1 MPPQPN
7 HLASPNRPRNGSHG
21 GSSRGLV
28 DQEVKASTTA
38 EQSQTPEPDMTGQLG
53 NLGADL
59 IHLSELQLE
68 LLAVDARD
76 ASRQA
81 FYPTLITF
89 LAAGFLIGSC
99 PLGLLGL
106 SWWLTENS
114 SLSLAASSLLIATVG
129 LLFAGVLFFLAWKGF
144 KSSFALLNRSRTEL
158 HSNLQ
163 WIKKLL
169 SEKHRQRR
177 WPLR

>member
-1 MPPQPN
+1 MPPQAN
-7 HLASPNRPRNGSHG
+7 HLASANRAGNGSHG
-21 GSSRGLV
+21 GSHRGLV
-28 DQEVKASTTA
+28 GQEMKTSPGD
-38 EQSQTPEPDMTGQLG
+38 EQTQTPEPDMTGQLG

-59 IHLSELQLE
+59 IHLGELQLE

-76 ASRQA
+76 ARREA
-81 FYPTLITF
+81 YYPTLISF
-89 LAAGFLIGSC
+89 LAVGFLIGSC

-106 SWWLTENS
+106 SWWLTDNS
-114 SLSLAASSLLIATVG
+114 SLSPAASSLIIAGIG
-129 LLFAGVLFFLAWKGF
+129 LLFTGVLFFLAWKGF

-158 HSNLQ
+158 HSNLE

>member
-1 MPPQPN
+1 
-7 HLASPNRPRNGSHG
+7 
-21 GSSRGLV
+21 V
-28 DQEVKASTTA
+28 DQEIKPTPKDP
-38 EQSQTPEPDMTGQLG
+38 SQAPEPDVTGQLG

-59 IHLSELQLE
+59 IHLGELQLE

-81 FYPTLITF
+81 FYPGLFSF
-89 LAAGFLIGSC
+89 LAFGLLVGSC
-99 PLGLLGL
+99 PLGLFGVA
-106 SWWLTENS
+106 WWLSETS
-114 SLSLAASSLLIATVG
+114 DFGLAASSLIVAG
-129 LLFAGVLFFLAWKGF
+129 ISLLMAGMLFFLAYKGF
-144 KSSFALLNRSRTEL
+144 KSSVALLNRSRAEL
-158 HSNLQ
+158 HSNLE